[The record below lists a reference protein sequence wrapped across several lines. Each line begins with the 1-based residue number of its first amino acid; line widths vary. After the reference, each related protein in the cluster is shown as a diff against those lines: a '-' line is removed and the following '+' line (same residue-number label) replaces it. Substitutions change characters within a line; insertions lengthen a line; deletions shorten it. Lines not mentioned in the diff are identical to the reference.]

1 LARRA
6 SIAITAALLFLPSL
20 PAQSNLLTVE
30 PPQAVPAKRGTTV
43 QAKIKAVLQPGYH
56 ANTNTPSDD
65 YLIPLKLTW
74 GSGPLESPVVT
85 YPKGQMEKY
94 EFSDK
99 PISVYTG
106 NFELATTFKVPANAP
121 VGPTIMTG
129 KLRYQA
135 CSNKACFPP
144 KTVEVKLPVQVQ

>member
-1 LARRA
+1 MASRKYLARRA

-74 GSGPLESPVVT
+74 GPGPLESPVVT
-85 YPKGQMEKY
+85 YPNGQMEKY

-99 PISVYTG
+99 PISVY
-106 NFELATTFKVPANAP
+106 
-121 VGPTIMTG
+121 
-129 KLRYQA
+129 
-135 CSNKACFPP
+135 
-144 KTVEVKLPVQVQ
+144 